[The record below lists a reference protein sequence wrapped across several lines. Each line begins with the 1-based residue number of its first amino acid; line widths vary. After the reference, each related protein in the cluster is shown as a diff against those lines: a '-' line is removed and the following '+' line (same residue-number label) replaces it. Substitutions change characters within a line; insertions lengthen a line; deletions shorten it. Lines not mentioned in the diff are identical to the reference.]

1 MSALITLEQAIE
13 ETEIKKTEEK
23 EKKRNLLLGNG
34 FSISQTK
41 GKFSY
46 GNLLQQA
53 NFDSADPVKKI
64 FEIFNTVDFEQV
76 IEALEHA
83 AVIEDAY
90 ADNEKKQVFEKDAEK
105 VREALIQAIKAVH
118 PSIQFEIPSQELKA
132 CGDFL
137 SVFQNVFTLNYDL
150 LMYWVNLNYPNNKH
164 TDGFGLSEEING
176 FRNFSEEAYCSIF
189 YLHGG
194 LHLFQ
199 SEDGGTKKK
208 ISTGNTILSDIE
220 RVIRK
225 KKLPLFVAE
234 GTSKKKLSKINSNPY
249 LKHGLDI
256 LKKQSAPIFIFGHSA
271 DPNDKHIYDA
281 IFHGKTEKVYFCVFD
296 PPKQFEE
303 IQKKLAPYLIGRS
316 PKQIAYIDASKMNVW
331 GISKN

>member
-1 MSALITLEQAIE
+1 MPELIQYGQAIE
-13 ETEIKKTEEK
+13 ETKAKD
-23 EKKRNLLLGNG
+23 RNLLLGNG

-46 GNLLQQA
+46 PNLLQHV
-53 NFDSADPVKKI
+53 NFHSDDPVKKI
-64 FEIFNTVDFEQV
+64 FEIFDTVDFEQV

-90 ADNEKKQVFEKDAEK
+90 ADNAKKQIFEQDADR
-105 VREALIQAIKAVH
+105 VREELIQAIKAVH
-118 PSIQFEIPSQELKA
+118 PSIQFEIPSGELKA

-137 SVFQNVFTLNYDL
+137 SIFQNVFTLNYDL
-150 LMYWVNLNYPNNKH
+150 LMYWVNLNYPNNRHK
-164 TDGFGLSEEING
+164 DGFGLGEEVYG
-176 FRNFSEEAYCSIF
+176 FRSFSEDAYCSIF
-189 YLHGG
+189 HLHGG

-208 ISTGNTILSDIE
+208 ISTGGTILSDIE
-220 RVIRK
+220 SVIRN

-249 LKHGLDI
+249 LKHGLDT

-281 IFHGKTEKVYFCVFD
+281 IFQGKTEKVYFCVFD
-296 PPKQFEE
+296 PPNQFEA
-303 IQKKLAPYLIGRS
+303 IQKNLAPYLVGRS
-316 PKQIAYIDASKMNVW
+316 QKPIVYVNASNMNVW
-331 GISKN
+331 GI